1 MISTYNNVL
10 TLLKFSNV
18 TEILQETK
26 QAVSRIYQRESN
38 GNQKKLPHTKEF
50 QNIVVKTA
58 GILL

>member
-1 MISTYNNVL
+1 MFQHDRNSSEDKTNRI
-10 TLLKFSNV
+10 K
-18 TEILQETK
+18 
-26 QAVSRIYQRESN
+26 IYQRESM

>member
-1 MISTYNNVL
+1 MFYFIE
-10 TLLKFSNV
+10 FSNV